1 MENPKMQFYKS
12 IHLGRLNVLYPCT
25 LVLGSELSSFIAPC
39 FSFLDTYFD
48 FIILSLTVSCI
59 KQLFERHWK

>member
-12 IHLGRLNVLYPCT
+12 IHSGRLNVLYPCT
-25 LVLGSELSSFIAPC
+25 LVLGSKLISFIAPC

-48 FIILSLTVSCI
+48 CIILSLTSELHKTI
-59 KQLFERHWK
+59 I